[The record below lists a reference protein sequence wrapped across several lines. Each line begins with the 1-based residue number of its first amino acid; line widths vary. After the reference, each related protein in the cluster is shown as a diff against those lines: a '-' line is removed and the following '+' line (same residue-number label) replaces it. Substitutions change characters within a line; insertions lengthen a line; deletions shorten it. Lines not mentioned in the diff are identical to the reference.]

1 MKKREFLFGL
11 VATTLAGHAAAA
23 PAPAARQTSSGP
35 QTVPTGAAAAEAYP
49 ITDEGYVLGAG
60 DKLRLIV
67 FGEEALSGEFVV
79 SGAGL
84 VSLPLVGEVQAAGS
98 TLTGFRAAVVAA
110 LTQGYLKDPRVSV
123 EVLTYRPFYILGE
136 VARPGEYPYT
146 NGLTVLN
153 AIATAG
159 GYTYRAN
166 TRRIFIRG
174 ANEARE
180 RALPLD
186 ATLVIAPGD
195 TLRVAERFF

>member
-1 MKKREFLFGL
+1 MKKRDFLFGL
-11 VATTLAGHAAAA
+11 PAAVLAGKAWSKSDASQTA
-23 PAPAARQTSSGP
+23 PGLPVPQSAP
-35 QTVPTGAAAAEAYP
+35 VPVSAP

-67 FGEEALSGEFVV
+67 FGEAALSGEFVV
-79 SGAGL
+79 SGTGGVA
-84 VSLPLVGEVQAAGS
+84 LPLIGDVRAAGA
-98 TLTGFRAAVVAA
+98 TLNGFREAVTMA
-110 LTQGYLKDPRVSV
+110 LMQGYLKDPRVSV

-146 NGLTVLN
+146 SGLTVLN

-174 ANEARE
+174 ANEAQE
-180 RALPLD
+180 RAVTLD
-186 ATLVIAPGD
+186 ATLVVSPGD
-195 TLRVAERFF
+195 TLRIAERFF